1 MKLRTLKFIVE
12 GQVIKPDPSCDF
24 NGLVPGSEQYLVAE
38 FSFSKDWNDYKKVA
52 AFYSVMGKEYEPKV
66 LSGGTTCLIPSE
78 ALTKRCF
85 KIKIIGKKGGAKM
98 ATNKVTVC
106 QKGGKV

>member
-24 NGLVPGSEQYLVAE
+24 TGLVPGTKGCLKAE
-38 FSFSKDWNDYKKVA
+38 FSFSPDWKGYTKVA
-52 AFYSVMGKEYEPKV
+52 AFYSVMGKEYEPKALV
-66 LSGGTTCLIPSE
+66 NGTECLIPHE
-78 ALTKRCF
+78 ALAKRCF
-85 KIKIIGKKGGAKM
+85 KIKIIGKKDGAKM

-106 QKGGKV
+106 QNGGKV